1 MGGRATFPGS
11 SYYLTP
17 GDRANYEEHIG
28 KRFISTNPLPYLEQ
42 GGRDLMQQ
50 TDIVATQGI
59 TIKPMKGLKIR
70 AEFSQIILISIMR
83 IKEQKLVLSRQAI
96 ELILLILSMILDFQ
110 GLITSKTGM
119 IKGSIM
125 YSMHMQT
132 IPLSQKIL
140 ITISRRLLDLTK
152 KKVIDII

>member
-1 MGGRATFPGS
+1 
-11 SYYLTP
+11 
-17 GDRANYEEHIG
+17 
-28 KRFISTNPLPYLEQ
+28 
-42 GGRDLMQQ
+42 
-50 TDIVATQGI
+50 
-59 TIKPMKGLKIR
+59 
-70 AEFSQIILISIMR
+70 MR

-96 ELILLILSMILDFQ
+96 ELILPILSMILDFQ